1 MCPTDDH
8 LRQGQSGRRTP
19 LYKVYI
25 PKYKFSEMPQME
37 QIQKQSGP
45 LVEMCF
51 KTLLKFD
58 RWQPIQDYIKV
69 EAIKP
74 GRPDTSKF

>member
-1 MCPTDDH
+1 
-8 LRQGQSGRRTP
+8 
-19 LYKVYI
+19 
-25 PKYKFSEMPQME
+25 MPQME

-74 GRPDTSKF
+74 GRPDTSKSSLNPELYDRMI

>member
-1 MCPTDDH
+1 
-8 LRQGQSGRRTP
+8 
-19 LYKVYI
+19 
-25 PKYKFSEMPQME
+25 MPQME

-74 GRPDTSKF
+74 GRPDTSKSS

>member
-1 MCPTDDH
+1 
-8 LRQGQSGRRTP
+8 
-19 LYKVYI
+19 
-25 PKYKFSEMPQME
+25 ME

-74 GRPDTSKF
+74 GRPDTSKFEFRIIRSSKLTIAKIVKSIKQ

>member
-1 MCPTDDH
+1 MSRH
-8 LRQGQSGRRTP
+8 
-19 LYKVYI
+19 VYI

-74 GRPDTSKF
+74 GRPDTSKSS

>member
-1 MCPTDDH
+1 
-8 LRQGQSGRRTP
+8 
-19 LYKVYI
+19 
-25 PKYKFSEMPQME
+25 MPQME

-74 GRPDTSKF
+74 GRPDTSKPSPEHITLYDRMN

>member
-1 MCPTDDH
+1 
-8 LRQGQSGRRTP
+8 
-19 LYKVYI
+19 
-25 PKYKFSEMPQME
+25 MPQME

-74 GRPDTSKF
+74 GRPDTSKSIIF